1 MSDPTESGHGRTW
14 QLVTVP
20 SYRLITLRDQDNDAA
35 TGADEAIE
43 RARHSIAASTG
54 YELYIECVQDI
65 APVSVLVALR
75 AEAATDAADGYTSAG
90 TYQLECPSGQLALG
104 SPTGDAIAIELEPG
118 MYRAMVTHRGRTAMA
133 ERHREILHLADSA
146 TELRE
151 RANNAAGLE
160 EYRIAMWRT
169 GELLD
174 AE

>member
-1 MSDPTESGHGRTW
+1 MPDPTEPGHGRTW

-75 AEAATDAADGYTSAG
+75 AEAATDAAEGYTSAG
-90 TYQLECPSGQLALG
+90 AYLVIGVSGVVDQ
-104 SPTGDAIAIELEPG
+104 
-118 MYRAMVTHRGRTAMA
+118 
-133 ERHREILHLADSA
+133 
-146 TELRE
+146 
-151 RANNAAGLE
+151 
-160 EYRIAMWRT
+160 
-169 GELLD
+169 
-174 AE
+174 